1 MAHPTYQL
9 SPAPTPAAF
18 ADATPSAPTAVRA
31 LQLWAPAH
39 GLPPSEKCGLV
50 SGALSPDKD
59 PMPGKALFPAPRTR
73 LCTQK
78 LTIR

>member
-9 SPAPTPAAF
+9 PPPRHPRPTPAAF

-39 GLPPSEKCGLV
+39 GLPPSEKCWPDP
-50 SGALSPDKD
+50 GALSQQGSDARESFIPCSKN
-59 PMPGKALFPAPRTR
+59 KTAHRS
-73 LCTQK
+73 
-78 LTIR
+78 